1 MCSTSGSSGGGG
13 AGSRR
18 GHRRALCG
26 RLRHDTGDADAER
39 FGLEPPFWTAQF
51 DFNPQARKDSCC
63 SRCRQPLRRSVA
75 TGSST
80 SCPRVALC
88 AFVAS
93 LWRALNGAG
102 ARHRQQPRVRLGP
115 PARVRSLPVW
125 QLLLLSPPA
134 HPPCRDAVAGC
145 VWHRRGL
152 HSRRPRRG
160 PQRCARPRPIAP
172 AAPRPRA
179 PRIQRPRVGRS
190 EEAAAQVSTPEQGH
204 VKGKQASGQP
214 PRLPAAPTCSASS
227 PGPEE
232 RWPTIRRSGKR

>member
-1 MCSTSGSSGGGG
+1 MVAPGRAAPLSRGRPTADLRRSRWQQWDRDCGRGNWACRSWPTRWENRSASAVHRPCWRMSICTMCSTSGSSGGGG

-145 VWHRRGL
+145 VWHRRGQIRNAL
-152 HSRRPRRG
+152 D
-160 PQRCARPRPIAP
+160 C
-172 AAPRPRA
+172 RA
-179 PRIQRPRVGRS
+179 VWR
-190 EEAAAQVSTPEQGH
+190 A
-204 VKGKQASGQP
+204 
-214 PRLPAAPTCSASS
+214 
-227 PGPEE
+227 
-232 RWPTIRRSGKR
+232 IRRRS